1 MKISI
6 LELLPNI
13 KKTRKFFE
21 TGKKKNHS
29 KGLPKFE
36 ANPI

>member
-13 KKTRKFFE
+13 KKTREFFE
-21 TGKKKNHS
+21 TGKKNHS

>member
-13 KKTRKFFE
+13 KKTREFFE
-21 TGKKKNHS
+21 TGKKKS
-29 KGLPKFE
+29 QQGI
-36 ANPI
+36 A

>member
-13 KKTRKFFE
+13 KKTREFFE
-21 TGKKKNHS
+21 IGKKKQS
-29 KGLPKFE
+29 KELPKFE
-36 ANPI
+36 ANPM